1 MDRVESLSEPK
12 SRSHLGTALLVVLA
26 LAGGWAAFQH
36 LSGGSS
42 GVGVAGYDWDF
53 GVLWK
58 YRGLLVSGLLYTLLF
73 TVICVVLGLIVGL
86 VTGLGRLSSNPLIT
100 APLRAY
106 IEVFRCTP
114 VLVQLV
120 WFYYALPVLTGLEMS
135 AVVAATLCL
144 SLYGGAFYS
153 EIVRGGIISIDAG
166 QTEAAKAI
174 GMTRLQLLRRVILPQ
189 AFKKMVPPL
198 MNQSIMQLKNTS
210 LLSVLAVPDLL
221 YQGQV
226 IAHDTYRPLE
236 LYTFIAIAYFAVLLP
251 ITIWAKRMEYGARS
265 SEV

>member
-1 MDRVESLSEPK
+1 MQYAEPAAEDK
-12 SRSHLGTALLVVLA
+12 GRSHLGLALLVVLA
-26 LAGGWAAFQH
+26 IAGVWAAAKHFT
-36 LSGGSS
+36 GIAPGS
-42 GVGVAGYDWDF
+42 AAAAYDWDF

-58 YRGLLVSGLLYTLLF
+58 YRILLVTGLLYTLVF
-73 TVICVVLGLIVGL
+73 TVICVALGLLVGL
-86 VTGLGRLSSNPLIT
+86 VTGLGRLSSSPMVT

-135 AVVAATLCL
+135 AMAAATLCL
-144 SLYGGAFYS
+144 TLYGGAFYS
-153 EIVRGGIISIDAG
+153 EIVRGGIISIDHG
-166 QTEAAKAI
+166 QTEAAKAL
-174 GMTRLQLLRRVILPQ
+174 GMTRFQLMRRIILPQ

-236 LYTFIAIAYFAVLLP
+236 VYTFIAVAYFAVLLP
-251 ITIWAKRMEYGARS
+251 ITIWAKRMEYGS
-265 SEV
+265 GPKEV

>member
-1 MDRVESLSEPK
+1 MGTG
-12 SRSHLGTALLVVLA
+12 SRSAIASFLGIVAAAVILWGLVRQF
-26 LAGGWAAFQH
+26 GGGAA
-36 LSGGSS
+36 SS
-42 GVGVAGYDWDF
+42 QYVWDF
-53 GVLWK
+53 GSLWK
-58 YRGLLVSGLLYTLLF
+58 YRTLLATGLAYTLLF
-73 TVICVVLGLIVGL
+73 TVVCVVLGLAVGL
-86 VTGLGRLSSNPLIT
+86 LTGLGRLSTNPLIT
-100 APLRAY
+100 TPLRGY

-120 WFYYALPVLTGLEMS
+120 WFYYALPVLTGIELS
-135 AVVAATLCL
+135 AVAAATLCL

-153 EIVRGGIISIDAG
+153 EIVRGGIISIDPG

-174 GMTRLQLLRRVILPQ
+174 GMTRLQLMRRVILPQ
-189 AFKKMVPPL
+189 AFAKMIPPL

-236 LYTFIAIAYFAVLLP
+236 VYTFTAIAYFVVLFP
-251 ITIWAKRMEYGARS
+251 ITIWVKRLEHNGAPK
-265 SEV
+265 EV